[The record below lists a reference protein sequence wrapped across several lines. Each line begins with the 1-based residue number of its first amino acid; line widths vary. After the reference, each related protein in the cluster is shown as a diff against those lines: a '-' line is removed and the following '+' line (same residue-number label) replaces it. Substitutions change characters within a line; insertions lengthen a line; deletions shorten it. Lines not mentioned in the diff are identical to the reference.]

1 MHAVLAVRRL
11 GIRSLELVW
20 RIRHVTVRRSFVRLT
35 RSPPAESLVG
45 VVEASADGCQALMAG
60 VVEPPLRLGPPQRVL
75 LGDEL
80 LDLIQDRLFVHDAS
94 IVCTTCSTT

>member
-1 MHAVLAVRRL
+1 
-11 GIRSLELVW
+11 
-20 RIRHVTVRRSFVRLT
+20 
-35 RSPPAESLVG
+35 
-45 VVEASADGCQALMAG
+45 MAG